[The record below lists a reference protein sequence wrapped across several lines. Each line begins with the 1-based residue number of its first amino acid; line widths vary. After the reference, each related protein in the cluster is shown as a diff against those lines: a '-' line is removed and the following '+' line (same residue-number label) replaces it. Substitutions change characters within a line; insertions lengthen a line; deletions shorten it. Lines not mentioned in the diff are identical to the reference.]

1 MTLDQAKKIVGS
13 QPKYAIRN
21 MRKALEMLN
30 LLNTEEEWA
39 RLEACYVILK
49 TPVTKRINYG
59 TTHG

>member
-30 LLNTEEEWA
+30 LLNTEEEWT
-39 RLEACYVILK
+39 RLEACYVVLK
-49 TPVTKRINYG
+49 TPHKSRI
-59 TTHG
+59 TTN